1 MVFSKLRQIKTNI
14 GDNRANKSK
23 HIVALDIGT
32 EYAKALVAKIKGDQ
46 LEIIGVGR
54 QRQRLSDMHS
64 GAVSD
69 IAGVVENCDK
79 ALEEAE
85 NQSGVSARQAI
96 IGIAGE
102 LVKGTTSTIHYKRP
116 DGDREITF
124 PEMEMIINKVQD
136 RAYAQAKNQLRW
148 ETGNDDLD
156 IKLVNSAIVA
166 IHSDG
171 YKISNPIGFTGKDV
185 AIQLYTA
192 FAPQIHLGALEKSA
206 DDLDLDL
213 VAVAAEPFAV
223 SRSVVG
229 TDASTNLSAIL
240 IDVGGG
246 TTDIAVVDDGG
257 VVGTKMFGIGGRVFT
272 RNIANDM
279 DKSFDEAEELKLQ
292 LGTGELEKK
301 AEEKLNASANKVVDV
316 WLSGVE
322 LALSEFEDI
331 DHLPNKIQLC
341 GGGSSLKAL
350 IKALEERDW
359 YKDLPFTRKPTVQLI
374 NPKQVD
380 KIVDTTGKIK
390 DHTFITA
397 MGLLRVGY
405 DTIADDQQDQT
416 VTEKLNKMLRI

>member
-1 MVFSKLRQIKTNI
+1 MVLSKLKQIKTNI
-14 GDNRANKSK
+14 DDNRASKSK

-32 EYAKALVAKIKGDQ
+32 EYVKALVAKIKDDQ
-46 LEIIGVGR
+46 LEIVGVGR
-54 QRQRLSDMHS
+54 QHQRLSDMHS

-116 DGDREITF
+116 DGDREITL

-136 RAYAQAKNQLRW
+136 RAYAQAKNQLKW

-206 DDLDLDL
+206 NDLDLDL

-257 VVGTKMFGIGGRVFT
+257 VAGTKMFGIGGRVFT

-301 AEEKLNASANKVVDV
+301 AEEKLTSSVNKVVDV

-350 IKALEERDW
+350 TKALEERDW
-359 YKDLPFTRKPTVQLI
+359 YKDLPFTRKPTIHLI
-374 NPKQVD
+374 SPKQVD
-380 KIVDTTGKIK
+380 KIVDSTGKIK

-405 DTIADDQQDQT
+405 DTIADDQEDQT
-416 VTEKLNKMLRI
+416 VTEKLNKMLKI